1 MMHNNAEEE
10 IEKERTEN
18 NNIVYK
24 WHFLS
29 QRKLCL
35 CFMAWGLSLHSFGS
49 FEKKSL
55 EGAVKCL

>member
-35 CFMAWGLSLHSFGS
+35 CFMA
-49 FEKKSL
+49 
-55 EGAVKCL
+55 